1 MKLDGRLPY
10 EHCVTRKGEGSYWR
24 SCSIVFVNRFE
35 QPGHELVPAQ
45 IQNRYQISFL
55 TPTIHSWSRGESGVE
70 CCLLQFQRLRNTTKD
85 VFPLLRMRPMLLTC
99 KWVQSLGGEHMK
111 KLVRISVVSDLV
123 VTTQVALAA
132 NSDAPH
138 PPQPVPPIL
147 HPHPGPIGPSGPVDP
162 TPVDPPSM

>member
-10 EHCVTRKGEGSYWR
+10 EHCVTRKGKGSYWR

-85 VFPLLRMRPMLLTC
+85 VFPLLPIRP
-99 KWVQSLGGEHMK
+99 
-111 KLVRISVVSDLV
+111 
-123 VTTQVALAA
+123 
-132 NSDAPH
+132 PH
-138 PPQPVPPIL
+138 SNR
-147 HPHPGPIGPSGPVDP
+147 GPSHPFSTRIQFLLGL
-162 TPVDPPSM
+162 MGQ